1 MSWTLLFMGFG
12 LAVLM
17 GAGLTSLFATVKPGW
32 SARRRQLTAASILPA
47 ITLVATLLGILFI
60 SMSENGGRESM
71 EDLAIAAVA
80 TIGGGFVLLALLGS
94 VVGALVT
101 GRGRRL

>member
-1 MSWTLLFMGFG
+1 M
-12 LAVLM
+12 
-17 GAGLTSLFATVKPGW
+17 TSRVA
-32 SARRRQLTAASILPA
+32 AASILPA

-60 SMSENGGRESM
+60 SMSEHGGMERM
-71 EDLAIAAVA
+71 EDLAIAAVG

-94 VVGALVT
+94 VVGALVA